1 MRSARQDLKL
11 DRLDVIHAGG
21 ETFPLGPRVR
31 AAAASRL
38 LEDL

>member
-1 MRSARQDLKL
+1 MLAAMVERTRHV
-11 DRLDVIHAGG
+11 RRIHAGG

-31 AAAASRL
+31 AVAASRL